1 MTGEDDGMVLN
12 LVLNTPKK
20 RDHKVKSKTDQKRD
34 KIKTFGSDIYV
45 QKKKVRDNKPSL
57 HKTKSK
63 YIDPSDFVPVSSLF
77 NKNPEIPIHVP
88 ASRIS
93 TDKAEKVF
101 SSHNIDELPIAQR
114 LKENLKNEFK
124 FETLTNIQKHSIPN
138 ILEGNDLLIKSAT
151 GSGKTMCYAVPIVD
165 KLSKTEPPITRA
177 DGTYA
182 LVLVPTR
189 ELGIQIYEN
198 FQLLCKSY
206 ISIVPGLLIG
216 GEKCKSEKARLR
228 KGLNI
233 IISTPGRLEY
243 HLKETK
249 CLDVTKLFFLVLDE
263 ADKLLEIGYEKT
275 VKNILNELNSRVSV
289 NRQSLLLSATLNSN
303 IQNLADVTLMEPLF
317 IDAHDST
324 NKVDEYVDKKC
335 SYVAP
340 STLQQHFVI
349 VPAKLRLVTLI
360 SFVYFNG
367 LFKSDKIIIFCSNK
381 NSVIFFLRIMDLLA
395 VNYFKLPKEA
405 SKYMFAL
412 HGDMPQDERN
422 DNFKK
427 FKLSSFAI
435 LFTTDVAARGLD
447 IPNVNWIVQFSCPTL
462 IEDYFHR
469 VGRTARIGE
478 EGQSLIFLLPSE
490 VKYVSELEK
499 KHIRMNEMK
508 LNSILRESLCVKFN
522 KASQI
527 EEKATILQSFIE
539 EEIILKSNDVIK
551 IAVSAYHS
559 YIKSYTTYPAPFKHI
574 FHLKYIHLGHVA
586 KSFGLRDAPKKIP
599 KVSLSKKHSQRHS
612 GNEKNYPKKR
622 KHLNDENE
630 IYLGPRTKK
639 YRANK
644 LGKQI
649 HKNKKKTRFKR

>member
-1 MTGEDDGMVLN
+1 MTEEDDGMVLN
-12 LVLNTPKK
+12 LVSDTPKK
-20 RDHKVKSKTDQKRD
+20 RGLKVKSKADQKKK
-34 KIKTFGSDIYV
+34 KIETSENNIYL
-45 QKKKVRDNKPSL
+45 QKKKVKDTKPAL
-57 HKTKSK
+57 RKTKSK
-63 YIDPSDFVPVSSLF
+63 YIDPLDFVPVSSLF

-88 ASRIS
+88 ASRKS
-93 TDKAEKVF
+93 TDKEEKVF
-101 SSHNIDELPIAQR
+101 SSNNIDELLITQR

-124 FETLTNIQKHSIPN
+124 FKTLTNIQKLSIPN

-165 KLSKTEPPITRA
+165 KLSKMEPPISRA

-189 ELGIQIYEN
+189 ELGVQVYEN

-228 KGLNI
+228 KGVNI

-263 ADKLLEIGYEKT
+263 ADKLFEMGYEKT
-275 VKNILNELNSRVSV
+275 IKNVLNELNNRVSV

-317 IDAHDST
+317 IDAHNST
-324 NKVDEYVDKKC
+324 NKANEPVDKKC

-349 VPAKLRLVTLI
+349 VPAKLRLVTLV
-360 SFVYFNG
+360 SFAYSHG
-367 LFKSDKIIIFCSNK
+367 LFKNGKIIIFCSNK
-381 NSVIFFLRIMDLLA
+381 NSVIFLLRIMDLLA
-395 VNYFKLPKEA
+395 VSYFKLPKET
-405 SKYMFAL
+405 SKHMFAL

-422 DNFKK
+422 ENFKK

-447 IPNVNWIVQFSCPTL
+447 IPNVNWIIQFSCPNL
-462 IEDYFHR
+462 VEDYFHR

-478 EGQSLIFLLPSE
+478 KGQSLIFLLPSE
-490 VKYVSELEK
+490 VKYLSELEK
-499 KHIRMNEMK
+499 KNIRMNEMK
-508 LNSILRESLCVKFN
+508 LNSILSESLCVKFN

-527 EEKATILQSFIE
+527 EEEATILQLFIE

-559 YIKSYTTYPAPFKHI
+559 YIKSYATYPAPLKHI

-586 KSFGLRDAPKKIP
+586 KSFGLRNAPKKIP
-599 KVSLSKKHSQRHS
+599 KVNLSRKRSQKHS

-622 KHLNDENE
+622 KHLDYENE
-630 IYLGPRTKK
+630 IYSGPRTKK

-644 LGKQI
+644 FGKEI
-649 HKNKKKTRFKR
+649 HKNKKNARF

>member
-1 MTGEDDGMVLN
+1 MMGEDDRMVLN
-12 LVLNTPKK
+12 LVSDSPKK
-20 RDHKVKSKTDQKRD
+20 RDHKVKSKTDQRRD
-34 KIKTFGSDIYV
+34 KIKTFENDIYV
-45 QKKKVRDNKPSL
+45 HKKKVRDSKPAL
-57 HKTKSK
+57 HKTKSE
-63 YIDPSDFVPVSSLF
+63 YIDPPDFVPVSSLF
-77 NKNPEIPIHVP
+77 NKNPEIPTHTP
-88 ASRIS
+88 ASRES
-93 TDKAEKVF
+93 TDKGEKVF
-101 SSHNIDELPIAQR
+101 SSDNIDELPIAQR

-138 ILEGNDLLIKSAT
+138 ILEGNDLLIKSVT

-165 KLSKTEPPITRA
+165 KLTKMQPPITRA

-182 LVLVPTR
+182 LILVPTR

-228 KGLNI
+228 KGVNI

-249 CLDVTKLFFLVLDE
+249 CLDVAKLFFLVLDE
-263 ADKLLEIGYEKT
+263 ADKLLEMGYEKT
-275 VKNILNELNSRVSV
+275 VKNILNELNNRVSV

-303 IQNLADVTLMEPLF
+303 IQNLADVTLLEPLF
-317 IDAHDST
+317 IDAHHIT
-324 NKVDEYVDKKC
+324 NKADEPVDKC
-335 SYVAP
+335 SYVVP

-367 LFKSDKIIIFCSNK
+367 LFKSGKVIIFCSNK
-381 NSVIFFLRIMDLLA
+381 KSVIFLLRIMDLLA
-395 VNYFKLPKEA
+395 VNYFKLPKET

-422 DNFKK
+422 ENFKN
-427 FKLSSFAI
+427 FKLFNFAI
-435 LFTTDVAARGLD
+435 LFTTDVSARGLD
-447 IPNVNWIVQFSCPTL
+447 IPTVNWIIQFSCPTL

-490 VKYVSELEK
+490 VKYLSELEK
-499 KHIRMNEMK
+499 KNIRMKEMK
-508 LNSILRESLCVKFN
+508 LNSILGESLSVKFN
-522 KASQI
+522 KASQT
-527 EEKATILQSFIE
+527 EEKATILQLFIE

-551 IAVSAYHS
+551 IAVSAYHA

-574 FHLKYIHLGHVA
+574 FHLKYLHLGHVA
-586 KSFGLRDAPKKIP
+586 KSFGLRDAPKKIQ
-599 KVSLSKKHSQRHS
+599 KVNLSKKHSQRHS
-612 GNEKNYPKKR
+612 GNEKNYLKKR

-630 IYLGPRTKK
+630 IYSGPRTKK
-639 YRANK
+639 YKANK
-644 LGKQI
+644 LVKQI
-649 HKNKKKTRFKR
+649 SKNKKKARFKR